1 MAWYDKWAIMVI
13 TAAVGLAGYEGI
25 PWCKMDVT
33 IWAYWVGA
41 IGSISAI
48 AGSFA
53 VARFQAREASK
64 VRRIEV
70 LEEKNTVSQMAR
82 RLAIDT
88 VLCLDNTR
96 GNIES
101 RMTTPRSIGHERL
114 EQLQASLH
122 SFANKNIPAE
132 ILSELLVL
140 QREVAFTQMAI
151 REIGSTRPEQA
162 RVDNADRRTARVIRC
177 RDTLRDIARAHKA
190 EWLTAKV

>member
-1 MAWYDKWAIMVI
+1 MAWYDKWAIMV
-13 TAAVGLAGYEGI
+13 TAAAIGVAGYNCI
-25 PWCKMDVT
+25 PWCKMDIT

-48 AGSFA
+48 VGSFA
-53 VARFQAREASK
+53 IARFQAREASK
-64 VRRIEV
+64 VRRVEA
-70 LEEKNTVSQMAR
+70 LEAKNTVSQMAR

-88 VLCLDNTR
+88 VLCLDSTR
-96 GNIES
+96 GKIES

-151 REIGSTRPEQA
+151 REIGSTRPEQR
-162 RVDNADRRTARVIRC
+162 RVVSAERRTARVIRC
-177 RDTLRDIARAHKA
+177 RDTLREIARAHKA
-190 EWLTAKV
+190 EWLAAEE